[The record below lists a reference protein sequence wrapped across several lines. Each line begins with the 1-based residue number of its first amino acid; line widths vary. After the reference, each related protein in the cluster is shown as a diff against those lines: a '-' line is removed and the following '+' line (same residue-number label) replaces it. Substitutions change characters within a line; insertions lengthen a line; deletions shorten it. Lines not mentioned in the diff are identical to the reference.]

1 MKITVENEREKGTT
15 VVTLEGSS
23 VSELLRHLQINPETV
38 LVVRENEVLTEDE
51 ALKDNDSI
59 KILSVISGG

>member
-1 MKITVENEREKGTT
+1 MKITVENEREKSTD

-23 VSELLRHLQINPETV
+23 VSELLKHLQINPETV

-51 ALKDNDSI
+51 ALKDNDSV

>member
-1 MKITVENEREKGTT
+1 MKITVANEREKSTN

-38 LVVRENEVLTEDE
+38 LVVRNDEVLTEGE

>member
-1 MKITVENEREKGTT
+1 MKITVENEREKSTD

-51 ALKDNDSI
+51 ALKDKDSV